1 MTPLFGLSARS
12 TNHKSLSARDRRV
25 FDRVGFVSSLLLLL
39 PPLFFLSRFKY
50 ISVAS
55 RGSRREGTKTVTDK
69 EGYIAVCPWNC
80 IDRAAALILGG

>member
-25 FDRVGFVSSLLLLL
+25 FDRVGFVSSLLLL
-39 PPLFFLSRFKY
+39 PPLFFLSRFEY
-50 ISVAS
+50 ISVAP

-69 EGYIAVCPWNC
+69 EGFAVCP
-80 IDRAAALILGG
+80 